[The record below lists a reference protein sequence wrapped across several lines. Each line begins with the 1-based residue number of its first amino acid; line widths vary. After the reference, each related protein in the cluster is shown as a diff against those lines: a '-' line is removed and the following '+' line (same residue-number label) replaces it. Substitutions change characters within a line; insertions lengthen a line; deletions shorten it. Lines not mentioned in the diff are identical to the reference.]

1 MVQFHALGVLH
12 QIRKSDKLA
21 VTKLVSRLTSSSLR
35 SPYAICL
42 LVGDGGGGGNYS
54 GGCDCIHISA
64 PVTIYDLSALVT
76 VLLLNL
82 KTVVFC
88 KMLFCL
94 TLLFVNDLSEIVC
107 P

>member
-42 LVGDGGGGGNYS
+42 LVGNGGGGGGRYS
-54 GGCDCIHISA
+54 GTFDCIHVSA
-64 PVTIYDLSALVT
+64 PETIKDHSVLTT
-76 VLLLNL
+76 VRPLNL
-82 KTVVFC
+82 ILQQVVLSSTVVR
-88 KMLFCL
+88 
-94 TLLFVNDLSEIVC
+94 
-107 P
+107 